1 MAFIERY
8 IQRNDLSFKG
18 MRDTAMS
25 LLPQDQ
31 SMRNKLYQDL
41 ERGKGI
47 LDDEYHLNMYLFSY
61 GKMHKAKL
69 DVAFNSIPHISD
81 IFSEEVEIYDWG
93 CGQGT
98 ATICLLDFLK
108 SKQISPNIT
117 EFHLVDPSVAAVMRA
132 EAVISRPLTSI

>member
-8 IQRNDLSFKG
+8 KQRDDLSFKG

-41 ERGKGI
+41 ERGKAV
-47 LDDEYHLNMYLFSY
+47 LDDEDHLNMFLFSF

-69 DVAFNSIPHISD
+69 DAAFNSIPIYP
-81 IFSEEVEIYDWG
+81 IFFPKKLRYMTVDVDKERLPFACY
-93 CGQGT
+93 T
-98 ATICLLDFLK
+98 FLK
-108 SKQISPNIT
+108 ASRSHLILPNSIWLT
-117 EFHLVDPSVAAVMRA
+117 HLLLLS
-132 EAVISRPLTSI
+132 